1 VTALPISETS
11 SNKNETVLQKNDL
24 ARGELAGFQAY
35 LTQFVKNYANQFRK
49 MSQEILELKAK
60 NRILTQQL

>member
-1 VTALPISETS
+1 MTALPISETS
-11 SNKNETVLQKNDL
+11 SNINETVLQKNDL
-24 ARGELAGFQAY
+24 ARGELAGFQAH
-35 LTQFVKNYANQFRK
+35 LTTFVKDYAKQFRK